1 MASSPNTSFEIDVG
15 KVTQFNFL
23 GSKTI
28 TDGDCSHKIKRC
40 FLPGRKAIT
49 KIGNVLKSRDNTGLK
64 DMSLNRL
71 QDIVKDREAW
81 HAAVCEVAKS
91 QTQLSIWTTSQGR
104 IVAIK
109 LFLLRTPA
117 FQLFSS
123 LCFGHRNL
131 HLSRKFWD
139 FPGSPAVKNLPC
151 NAGDASSIPGWE
163 TEIRLRGAAQNEV
176 INSFTWDISAL
187 YSELKFLLVY
197 FNFFKKYLLK
207 FSLFWKLWYSLG

>member
-1 MASSPNTSFEIDVG
+1 MASSPNTSFQIDMA
-15 KVTQFNFL
+15 KVTQFIFL
-23 GSKTI
+23 GSKI
-28 TDGDCSHKIKRC
+28 IADGGCSHKIKRC
-40 FLPGRKAIT
+40 FLLGRKAIT
-49 KIGNVLKSRDNTGLK
+49 NIGNVLKSRDNTGLK

-81 HAAVCEVAKS
+81 HAVVCEVAKS

-109 LFLLRTPA
+109 LFLLQTPV

-123 LCFGHRNL
+123 LCSGHRNL

-139 FPGSPAVKNLPC
+139 FPGSPAIKNLPC

-163 TEIRLRGAAQNEV
+163 TEIRLHGAAQNKV

-187 YSELKFLLVY
+187 YSELKFLLMY
-197 FNFFKKYLLK
+197 FNFFKKIFSKVFFVLK
-207 FSLFWKLWYSLG
+207 IVI